1 MGRNS
6 LDQLSI
12 FNLEDYEK
20 KYDSSIETYTCRKCK
35 KAKPITRENFEIRT
49 ILRNDTGILS
59 TMCLSC
65 QKDYNIERRERI
77 KYNTLPYTSD
87 DYKCPICDRDIEEIG
102 KYKQPR
108 LQNWVLDH
116 CHETGTFRGWLC
128 HHCNV
133 GLGGFKDSLTRLK
146 KAVEYM
152 TRHKETVNEDSN

>member
-1 MGRNS
+1 MRDLFGFKLRQKPVVKDTLVCIKCNTE
-6 LDQLSI
+6 QPI
-12 FNLEDYEK
+12 EQFNRM
-20 KYDSSIETYTCRKCK
+20 KYKNDNKDKPTEIKRTCRTCIRNQSNLV
-35 KAKPITRENFEIRT
+35 AQLRREN
-49 ILRNDTGILS
+49 
-59 TMCLSC
+59 
-65 QKDYNIERRERI
+65 
-77 KYNTLPYTSD
+77 PYPNE

-102 KYKQPR
+102 KYNQPR

-152 TRHKETVNEDSN
+152 TKHKETVNEDSN